1 MGMRIKADWAHS
13 KLKIPMAEEK
23 DPILQPIAPSF
34 GNGDDAGCGLAA
46 MGRRQSAPAQLARL
60 KAAPGDPTN
69 TAADAIDSLVDAMLD
84 EWQANS
90 DPVQTAIQQ
99 ALDSST
105 SFEDFRVAVE
115 QRLAAMDATALAD
128 LLSRARWRP
137 LWGNL
142 TNGGR
147 T

>member
-1 MGMRIKADWAHS
+1 M
-13 KLKIPMAEEK
+13 
-23 DPILQPIAPSF
+23 
-34 GNGDDAGCGLAA
+34 
-46 MGRRQSAPAQLARL
+46 
-60 KAAPGDPTN
+60 KAAPGDLTN

-84 EWQANS
+84 EWQAKP
-90 DPVQTAIQQ
+90 DPIQKAIQE
-99 ALDSST
+99 ALEIST
-105 SFEDFRVAVE
+105 SFEDFQVAVE

-128 LLSRARWRP
+128 LLSRGTLAAR

>member
-1 MGMRIKADWAHS
+1 
-13 KLKIPMAEEK
+13 
-23 DPILQPIAPSF
+23 
-34 GNGDDAGCGLAA
+34 LAA
-46 MGRRQSAPAQLARL
+46 MGRRQAAPAQLARL
-60 KAAPGDPTN
+60 KAVPGDPTN
-69 TAADAIDSLVDAMLD
+69 TAADAIDSLVEAMLD
-84 EWQANS
+84 EWQS
-90 DPVQTAIQQ
+90 KPDPVQKAIQE

-105 SFEDFRVAVE
+105 SFEDFQVAVE

-128 LLSRARWRP
+128 LLSRGTLAAR